1 MISQTCEKFSSPR
14 TNSGAANSGR
24 NSTRPSAAGT
34 SPDPGA
40 LNRIE
45 MGVSTL
51 PTHVTDPVARLRTIH
66 AAMRQAKDTP
76 LFTETV
82 MDLTARMSSASSSPL
97 TRYAA
102 DLAVQWR
109 IMDYVPTGTNLVI
122 SNVPGPPIELFLAGA
137 RVVHYYPISIVTHGL
152 ALNVTVQSY
161 GGHLEFGVISA
172 RDVVERPETLAR
184 AFERGLVAL
193 ERRLPA

>member
-1 MISQTCEKFSSPR
+1 MVAHALREHLKRQDALPEEPLVVGMPISLR
-14 TNSGAANSGR
+14 GAGDGEANNQVSMVQCPLPTEIADPLKR
-24 NSTRPSAAGT
+24 LQAIRSATAGIKHRV
-34 SPDPGA
+34 GA
-40 LNRIE
+40 LKDLIPTDFPGLAAPLWASGLSRLWSRGRISE
-45 MGVSTL
+45 RL
-51 PTHVTDPVARLRTIH
+51 PH
-66 AAMRQAKDTP
+66 
-76 LFTETV
+76 
-82 MDLTARMSSASSSPL
+82 
-97 TRYAA
+97 
-102 DLAVQWR
+102 LA
-109 IMDYVPTGTNLVI
+109 NLVI

-184 AFERGLVAL
+184 AFERGLAAL